1 MEDITEKKKYLMQY
15 RNSVDR
21 IADMYRKLERAQ
33 AARLGTSCGM
43 DGMPHASSPGDRM
56 GEGLERVEDA
66 REQLQQA
73 YQQAK
78 RARKRVLDAICTVDG
93 LERSVLM
100 QRYITGFTMEGIANS
115 LHKSLRR
122 VQQIHRQ
129 ALSNIK
135 IEGR

>member
-1 MEDITEKKKYLMQY
+1 MEDFIEKKKFLMQY
-15 RNSVDR
+15 RDAVDR
-21 IADMYRKLERAQ
+21 IAKMHSQLAQ
-33 AARLGTSCGM
+33 AESARMGVLSGIN
-43 DGMPHASSPGDRM
+43 GMPKISTMADRM
-56 GEGLERVEDA
+56 GERLERVEEA
-66 REQLQQA
+66 RQQLQQA
-73 YQQAK
+73 YQQA
-78 RARKRVLDAICTVDG
+78 RQARKRVLDAICTVDG